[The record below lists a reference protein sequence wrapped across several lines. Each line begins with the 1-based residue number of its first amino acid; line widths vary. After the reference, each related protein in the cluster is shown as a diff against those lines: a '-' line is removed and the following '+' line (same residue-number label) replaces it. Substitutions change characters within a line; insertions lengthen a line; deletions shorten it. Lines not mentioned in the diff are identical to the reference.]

1 MASGPASGDD
11 RVIASRPTVCAMITA
26 TTRSAAAG
34 RQQAR
39 VPRHADQNQGHAD
52 VEQPQAQVCRPLQ
65 PGPRAA
71 VPARRSGSASA
82 PRSWPRRAPAGAGP
96 ATPVPAPAGVR
107 RPPPLPPAGTRP
119 PAPQPSYAGR
129 SGAADDLGAHG
140 DDVPHPREHQ
150 YSERRPGDL
159 VEAACGG
166 PGYLGAETAQRRHQ
180 GSQRELPAD
189 PDGRRENMQEQ
200 PDRVPADGQHH
211 APPRRGWAPR
221 TRNGQKSTSAT
232 FLQHQCF
239 CSISSL
245 KLTRQQAIMQP

>member
-140 DDVPHPREHQ
+140 DDVPRPVSTSTANAGQ
-150 YSERRPGDL
+150 ATWLKRR
-159 VEAACGG
+159 AAARGIS
-166 PGYLGAETAQRRHQ
+166 A
-180 GSQRELPAD
+180 
-189 PDGRRENMQEQ
+189 
-200 PDRVPADGQHH
+200 
-211 APPRRGWAPR
+211 PRRRSAGTRAASVSCPPTQMVAARTCRNSRIVSQLTDSITLLRAEAGHHGPETGRSLLRPR
-221 TRNGQKSTSAT
+221 
-232 FLQHQCF
+232 F
-239 CSISSL
+239 CSISVSAASV
-245 KLTRQQAIMQP
+245 R